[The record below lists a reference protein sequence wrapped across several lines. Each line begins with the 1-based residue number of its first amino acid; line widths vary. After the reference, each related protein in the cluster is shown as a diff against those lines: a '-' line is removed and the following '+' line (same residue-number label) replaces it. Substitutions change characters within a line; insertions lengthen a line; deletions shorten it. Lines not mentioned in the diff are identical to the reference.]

1 MPIFD
6 KHSILAT
13 LRQRPSVS
21 LELGCGS
28 TKRDPGAIGVDAQ
41 DLPGVDLVG
50 DVFDALAALPAG
62 SVDSVSS
69 FHFFEHVEDLPGLLA
84 AIARVVKQGGRLRVV
99 TPHFSNPYF
108 HSDYTHR
115 RTFGLYTF
123 CYLARSALFARQV
136 PTYGAELQFEVEH
149 VRLGFRSTRPFYVRH
164 AIKRTQGVV
173 FNATRWL
180 QEYWEEN
187 LCWSFPAY
195 EVDYLLRRL

>member
-1 MPIFD
+1 VPIVD
-6 KHSILAT
+6 KHSVLAT
-13 LRQRPSVS
+13 LPQRTGVR
-21 LELGCGS
+21 LELGCGG
-28 TKRDPGAIGVDAQ
+28 TKRDASAIGIDAQ

-50 DVFDALAALPAG
+50 DVFDALAAFPVA
-62 SVDSVSS
+62 SVDEVSS
-69 FHFFEHVEDLPGLLA
+69 FHFFEHVEDLPGLLEA
-84 AIARVVKQGGRLRVV
+84 VARVVKPGGHVRVV

-115 RTFGLYTF
+115 RSFGLYTL

-136 PTYGAELQFEVEH
+136 PTYGAALLFEVED
-149 VRLGFRSTRPFYVRH
+149 VRLGFKSTRPFYVRH
-164 AIKRTQGVV
+164 AIKRTQGAV

-195 EVDYLLRRL
+195 EVDYRLRRL